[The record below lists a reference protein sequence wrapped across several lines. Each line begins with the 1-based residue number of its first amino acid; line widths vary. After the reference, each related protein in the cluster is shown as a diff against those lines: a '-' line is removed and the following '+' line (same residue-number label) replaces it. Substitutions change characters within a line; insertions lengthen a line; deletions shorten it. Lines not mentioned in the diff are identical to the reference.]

1 MTDTPFTYAQL
12 VAIATR
18 AERKLALPLAK
29 RQQISALQALEGI
42 LQLGATKAGVGN
54 IAQLAAIRL
63 QQANEQQVLQV
74 ARRAEKVADRKSG
87 RIKTAPNVSE
97 HAWLAWFDGSA
108 VPNPGKCRFA
118 CVLQA
123 PDGQV
128 FEYAEH
134 LEYGDSCDAEFSGLI
149 LTLKQA
155 HKHAVSQLLIHGD
168 SQVVI
173 DEVNQRKNSSLP
185 RMIEYRQQVQ
195 ALCQLFETIQIKWIP
210 RHRNSRA
217 DALTQHTTS

>member
-1 MTDTPFTYAQL
+1 MTDTAFTYAQL
-12 VAIATR
+12 VVIATR
-18 AERKLALPLAK
+18 TERKLGLQQAK
-29 RQQISALQALEGI
+29 QKQISTLQALEAV
-42 LQLGATKAGVGN
+42 LLLGAAKAGVDN
-54 IAQLAAIRL
+54 IAQLATLRL
-63 QQANEQQVLQV
+63 QQATEQQVLQV
-74 ARRAEKVADRKSG
+74 AKRAAKAADRKSG
-87 RIKTAPNVSE
+87 HIKT
-97 HAWLAWFDGSA
+97 HTTQGQHTWLAWFDGSA

-128 FEYAEH
+128 FEYAEQ

-155 HKHAVSQLLIHGD
+155 HKHGISQLLVHGD

-173 DEVNQRKNSSLP
+173 DEVNQRKNSSLS

-195 ALCQLFETIQIKWIP
+195 VLCQLFETIQIKWIP
-210 RHRNSRA
+210 RHKNSRA